1 MANEEFDGT
10 EISEVCLATQWRH
23 RRTRIRRS
31 GPRETDGDAERVAQV
46 YRHSDGYPGSVLRD
60 LSQLKELLDA
70 TRAERGPGYT
80 AATFVFL
87 DKLSTIDLYLDGD
100 PDRTIHADQPSDLLE
115 PDNMEHLD
123 QPMFLL
129 GHGVESPADGIHGD
143 EEYLY
148 VVELPTRNPF
158 EGPSEWTVKVSGHS
172 AFPRWDGPTE
182 EAFERASWQF
192 HGPLEH
198 ALEELVAEPA

>member
-1 MANEEFDGT
+1 M
-10 EISEVCLATQWRH
+10 S
-23 RRTRIRRS
+23 TRSQLRFVQRAEQ
-31 GPRETDGDAERVAQV
+31 PDETDGGAEHVAQV
-46 YRHSDGYPGSVLRD
+46 YRHSDGYPESVLRD
-60 LSQLKELLDA
+60 LAQLKELLDA
-70 TRAERGPGYT
+70 TRAERGPAYT

-100 PDRTIHADQPSDLLE
+100 PERTIDAAQPADLLE
-115 PDNMEHLD
+115 PANMEHLD

-129 GHGVESPADGIHGD
+129 GHGVENPADGIHGD

-158 EGPSEWTVKVSGHS
+158 EEPAEWTVKVSGHS
-172 AFPRWDGPTE
+172 SFPRWDGPTE
-182 EAFERASWQF
+182 EAFDRASWQF

-198 ALEELVAEPA
+198 ALEEMVAEPA